1 MSTQQ
6 TQTPVIATRT
16 RPTWP
21 AMTAHVR
28 ILLGA
33 ILVTAAEL
41 LLKRGATASADR
53 AALLGMAALGSWYT
67 WAGIGVHITAM
78 VNWLAILRRVPLA
91 TAFCLASIQ
100 QVMVPLA
107 AWGFMG
113 EGISA
118 HRWLGITLVLCGIA
132 AVARTYARA
141 EETL

>member
-1 MSTQQ
+1 M
-6 TQTPVIATRT
+6 ATALPSA

-21 AMTAHVR
+21 ALTANLR

-33 ILVTAAEL
+33 VLVTAAEL
-41 LLKRGATASADR
+41 LLKRGATASAAR
-53 AALLGMAALGSWYT
+53 AALLGTAALGSWWT

-100 QVMVPLA
+100 QALVPLA
-107 AWGFMG
+107 AWWFMG
-113 EGISA
+113 EGISGR
-118 HRWLGITLVLCGIA
+118 RWVGIALVLGGIVT
-132 AVARTYARA
+132 VARTYARA